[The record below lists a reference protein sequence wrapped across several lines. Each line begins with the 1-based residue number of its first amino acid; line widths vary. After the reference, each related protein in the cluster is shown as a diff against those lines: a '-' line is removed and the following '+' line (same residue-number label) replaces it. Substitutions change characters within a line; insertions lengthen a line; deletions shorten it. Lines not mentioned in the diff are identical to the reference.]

1 MILWYVNYT
10 SKTWDGGEVSHVS
23 RNFCNK
29 YGYKEL
35 HTSGHAFPEMINAVI
50 ETVDAQEII
59 PIHAENAAA
68 FMEL

>member
-1 MILWYVNYT
+1 MWSGYIN
-10 SKTWDGGEVSHVS
+10 KEIGGNAYQEKLA
-23 RNFCNK
+23 NFCNK
-29 YGYKEL
+29 YGCKEL
-35 HTSGHAFPEMINAVI
+35 HTSGHAFPEMINAVS

>member
-1 MILWYVNYT
+1 MHIRKKLA
-10 SKTWDGGEVSHVS
+10 
-23 RNFCNK
+23 NFCNK

-35 HTSGHAFPEMINAVI
+35 HTSGHAFPEMINAFI